1 MRLTRPRKVPRGG
14 RGAGTLRAVTDL
26 PPAVRDDFSLGVRDD
41 EPPTTAALRR
51 VLDGAAQVVVVEASP
66 DEVDAPDAARTV
78 VSGAGLAEL
87 VRLLAIVDGGT
98 GDRCRCPGWPTILVR
113 DASGRDLAQWTLHH
127 QTGLRGVGD
136 SDADLRD
143 GPALTDWLATR
154 GLTGSRETQQL
165 LAEYEAQE
173 EFRRAAW
180 VRAAPP
186 GLTEVAEAASR
197 QEDDAEERL
206 ADLAARRYP
215 DPAERIT
222 LLLAWAGFPAH
233 APPVPGGGTPWYE
246 LAPERLLLAES
257 AESIF
262 EALASAPPTAAQLDG
277 AADLFTTLVWKKKRP
292 DPPELLRAALIAHVS
307 ATGTD
312 GMRSRMRHGYG
323 RAG

>member
-1 MRLTRPRKVPRGG
+1 M
-14 RGAGTLRAVTDL
+14 TDF
-26 PPAVRDDFSLGVRDD
+26 PPAVRADFSLGVRDD
-41 EPPTTAALRR
+41 EPPTTAALRQ

-66 DEVDAPDAARTV
+66 DEVDAPDAARIEL
-78 VSGAGLAEL
+78 SGEGIAEL
-87 VRLLAIVDGGT
+87 ARLLAVVDGGT

-113 DASGRDLAQWTLHH
+113 DASGRDIAQWTLHH

-136 SDADLRD
+136 GDADLRD
-143 GPALTDWLATR
+143 GPALSDWLAAR

-173 EFRRAAW
+173 EHRRVAW

-197 QEDDAEERL
+197 REDDGEERL
-206 ADLAARRYP
+206 AELAVRRYP
-215 DPAERIT
+215 DPAERIA

-233 APPVPGGGTPWYE
+233 APPVPGGGTPAYE
-246 LAPERLLLAES
+246 LAPEQMLLSEP

-262 EALASAPPTAAQLDG
+262 EVLAAAPTAAQLDG
-277 AADLFTTLVWKKKRP
+277 AADLFTALSWKKKRP
-292 DPPELLRAALIAHVS
+292 DPPEPLRAVLIAHVS

-312 GMRSRMRHGYG
+312 EMRSRMRHGYG
-323 RAG
+323 RPG